1 MHATSYINPHRN
13 YGGKVSLVP
22 AGVSLSTTPSERTP
36 YNNELAL
43 YPAYRYTTST
53 ITAPRPAL
61 LTDLDVTSLLRDVPA
76 SPVEERFSAHCG
88 SLRFPTGKSLTV
100 SLLYRILPPLS
111 HLSSPNNSPLDKTR
125 LHLNAKSG
133 YLALTMAY
141 PFIKSR
147 KKVN

>member
-22 AGVSLSTTPSERTP
+22 AGVSLTTTPSERTP

-88 SLRFPTGKSLTV
+88 SLRFPTGKSLQCRSYTGF
-100 SLLYRILPPLS
+100 Y
-111 HLSSPNNSPLDKTR
+111 
-125 LHLNAKSG
+125 LHSVIFITKQ
-133 YLALTMAY
+133 LTLGQNEITLKREIRVPCPHY
-141 PFIKSR
+141 GIPIH
-147 KKVN
+147 